1 MLDWLIPLM
10 LSMIMIC
17 VVLTIG
23 LCVFVAIKKAIIRKK
38 ITGLANNTLEMS
50 PEEFMKMRKTSFGG
64 RGRPSYALT
73 QNFAGVYILYNKTKN
88 MYYVGQGKE
97 VLNRVNAHFT
107 GKGNGDVYADYKYGD
122 IFTIKMIALSTS
134 GFSSLNELE
143 RNTIMTYNS
152 YANGYNKTRG
162 NK

>member
-73 QNFAGVYILYNKTKN
+73 QNFVGVYILYNKTKN